1 MSEAFIAGVGMHPFG
16 RWPDLSLRSMS
27 SEAVLASLTDT
38 EIRAEAVEAAHAALG
53 VAVATL
59 ACRLGVG
66 AALAYAPTKS
76 LVSWELD
83 MSISGPVE
91 LEAVT
96 QVPPMDTAEFHGAR
110 TAKRR
115 SD

>member
-38 EIRAEAVEAAHAALG
+38 EIRAEAVEAGHAALG

-59 ACRLGVG
+59 AGFRRG
-66 AALAYAPTKS
+66 ARTRTDEIVSLAGARH
-76 LVSWELD
+76 VD
-83 MSISGPVE
+83 IGFGG
-91 LEAVT
+91 ARGGG
-96 QVPPMDTAEFHGAR
+96 QAPPMDTAEFHGAR

-115 SD
+115 PD

>member
-1 MSEAFIAGVGMHPFG
+1 MHPFG
-16 RWPDLSLRSMS
+16 RFPDLSLRSMS
-27 SEAVLASLTDT
+27 SKAVWAAVPDA
-38 EIRAEAVEAAHAALG
+38 EIRAEAAEAGNAALG

-59 ACRLGVG
+59 ACWLGVG

-83 MSISGPVE
+83 MSISGSVE

-96 QVPPMDTAEFHGAR
+96 QAPPMDTAEFHGAR

-115 SD
+115 PD